1 MGRSR
6 GAVFGNEKAEIPR
19 SLVGFETLS
28 VNSLAYLHVQHIHL
42 PLQIVFFR
50 VLPDNSVQAVNV
62 FMSVPA
68 SVVSKSLFNHFIALP
83 RNRIEDRPLVI

>member
-19 SLVGFETLS
+19 RLVGFETLS
-28 VNSLAYLHVQHIHL
+28 ENVLAYFHVQHIHL

-50 VLPDNSVQAVNV
+50 VLPDNSGQAVRI
-62 FMSVPA
+62 FISVPPP
-68 SVVSKSLFNHFIALP
+68 VVSKSLFNHFVALGTA
-83 RNRIEDRPLVI
+83 